1 MKSRVKVIF
10 VLFIFVFTV
19 VFSNVSTV
27 KKYES
32 RAESS
37 YRYAKEYALQRDYI
51 KSLVSYVESITYYTL
66 AYHVYIDE
74 LKDKNNFFR
83 LSDIVLK
90 LSIESDEINKKAFE
104 QTKDNDKK
112 NNILNIKSSNYL
124 NIASTL
130 QKMYG
135 VDYKIATEKYEE
147 FKKSLNVEDSII
159 LGIAKYFA
167 KSIDIQLSL
176 KDRMKAKEYFYQLN
190 TYYNTLD
197 NRIRDKYSVK
207 EIVDFYRKKID
218 SY

>member
-1 MKSRVKVIF
+1 F
-10 VLFIFVFTV
+10 VSTF
-19 VFSNVSTV
+19 VFSNVNIV
-27 KKYES
+27 KKYEN

-37 YRYAKEYALQRDYI
+37 YKYAKEYALQQDYI

-104 QTKDNDKK
+104 QAKDNHKK

-124 NIASTL
+124 NVASTL

-135 VDYKIATEKYEE
+135 VDYKVATEKYEG
-147 FKKSLNVEDSII
+147 FKKGLNMEDSII

-176 KDRMKAKEYFYQLN
+176 KDRVKAQEYFYQLN

-207 EIVDFYRKKID
+207 EIVDFYRKKIGGH
-218 SY
+218 